1 MSHKKSSRLLLSKQ
15 DTWVRPYFKKYRGL
29 LALVLFLGLLTFFS
43 ASALMF
49 TSGYLISRSTDI
61 GLVNLTRPPRPDN
74 VMRVY
79 VPIVLTRAFGIG
91 RPTFRYLERL
101 GSHNWVLKMTSDIR
115 LRLYRSLES
124 RAAHSKESFQTGR
137 IMGILAEDIEH
148 IQNLYLRT
156 IFPTII
162 GLLLYTLVVIGL
174 GCFSWLFALFIL
186 LMFGVMVIVVP
197 LASVAVNNAR
207 VYRRKYKRHAMYQ
220 QLTDAVLGVGDWQYS
235 GRQADF
241 LTRYTQAEKEVRVE
255 DASLNKQTRVR
266 NFITQLLFGIIIV
279 AMFYWASDYFLSRQQ
294 ANWIAAF
301 VLAVFPLMDAFGP
314 ISEGITET
322 PMYEDSVQRLHEL
335 PEVNDDTQATTT
347 ATTALPVSADIQ
359 LEEVSYRYHPQ
370 SRELLTSFNLTIPA
384 GQKIA
389 VLGKSGTGK
398 TTLSKLIRGDL
409 TPVAGQITIGGIPVS
424 ELHGQ
429 MSQVIGVLN
438 QAPHLFD
445 TTLMNNVRLGN
456 LNASDEDVLKAI
468 EQAGLKELVDSLP
481 EGAHTMVEEGGKR
494 FSGGEQQRI
503 ALARILLQDV
513 PIVIIDEPTIGLDPI
528 TERALLAT
536 VFSVLKGKTIIW
548 ITHHLMSIEQ
558 ADRVIFL
565 EDGQLKMDGTP
576 ADLRAENEHYQH
588 LLSLDYL
595 N

>member
-1 MSHKKSSRLLLSKQ
+1 MTRKRLQ
-15 DTWVRPYFKKYRGL
+15 
-29 LALVLFLGLLTFFS
+29 LF
-43 ASALMF
+43 
-49 TSGYLISRSTDI
+49 
-61 GLVNLTRPPRPDN
+61 
-74 VMRVY
+74 
-79 VPIVLTRAFGIG
+79 
-91 RPTFRYLERL
+91 
-101 GSHNWVLKMTSDIR
+101 
-115 LRLYRSLES
+115 
-124 RAAHSKESFQTGR
+124 
-137 IMGILAEDIEH
+137 
-148 IQNLYLRT
+148 
-156 IFPTII
+156 
-162 GLLLYTLVVIGL
+162 
-174 GCFSWLFALFIL
+174 
-186 LMFGVMVIVVP
+186 
-197 LASVAVNNAR
+197 
-207 VYRRKYKRHAMYQ
+207 
-220 QLTDAVLGVGDWQYS
+220 
-235 GRQADF
+235 
-241 LTRYTQAEKEVRVE
+241 
-255 DASLNKQTRVR
+255 
-266 NFITQLLFGIIIV
+266 
-279 AMFYWASDYFLSRQQ
+279 
-294 ANWIAAF
+294 
-301 VLAVFPLMDAFGP
+301 
-314 ISEGITET
+314 
-322 PMYEDSVQRLHEL
+322 
-335 PEVNDDTQATTT
+335 
-347 ATTALPVSADIQ
+347 TTALPVSADIQ

-370 SRELLTSFNLTIPA
+370 SRELLTLFNLTIPA

-468 EQAGLKELVDSLP
+468 EQTGLKELVDSLP